1 MPTNDHEHPSPVSAD
16 SGTLLLVTDPVKDS
30 KGLLR
35 LACQLARKHRF
46 RLELLHV
53 VDPEHVSSMPDGQ
66 MAILHRLEELA
77 RSMRSLQK
85 GVRAILLFGKP
96 ERVVSERA
104 ADVNATLIAIAL
116 NGSNSDRVQE
126 KLARALA
133 GKCDCPVMTLAPRTP
148 RRRRAIAFGPGGPE
162 TGLAS

>member
-1 MPTNDHEHPSPVSAD
+1 
-16 SGTLLLVTDPVKDS
+16 
-30 KGLLR
+30 
-35 LACQLARKHRF
+35 
-46 RLELLHV
+46 
-53 VDPEHVSSMPDGQ
+53 
-66 MAILHRLEELA
+66 
-77 RSMRSLQK
+77 
-85 GVRAILLFGKP
+85 
-96 ERVVSERA
+96 
-104 ADVNATLIAIAL
+104 L

>member
-1 MPTNDHEHPSPVSAD
+1 MPTNDHEHPSPVSSD

-35 LACQLARKHRF
+35 LACELARKHRF

-53 VDPEHVSSMPDGQ
+53 VDPEHVSLMPDSQ
-66 MAILHRLEELA
+66 TAIVSRLEDLA

-85 GVRAILLFGKP
+85 GVRALLLFGKP

-104 ADVNATLIAIAL
+104 ADVKATLIAIAL
-116 NGSNSDRVQE
+116 NGSSSDRVQE
-126 KLARALA
+126 KLARSLA
-133 GKCDCPVMTLAPRTP
+133 GKCDCPVMTLAPRA
-148 RRRRAIAFGPGGPE
+148 RRRRRSIVFTTGNPQ
-162 TGLAS
+162 TGLVS